1 MQTEHSNTNNNNFI
15 HYITAITPLIN
26 LIHSTIIKSLS
37 QFLWTSPIGLLLDLT
52 RQFDD
57 NNDDDYDDYRT
68 ATTTITTT
76 GRRLRPSRLQDGDYD
91 HHDYRT
97 ATTTI
102 TTTGRRLRQSRLQ
115 GGDYDHHDYRVET
128 TKDPASRSRC
138 PPRNVHDNVPPN
150 TYKLHQNILQTR
162 GRPATLSNRLQIKRN
177 NILNNMH
184 II

>member
-1 MQTEHSNTNNNNFI
+1 MQTEHSSTNNNNFI
-15 HYITAITPLIN
+15 HNITAITPLIN
-26 LIHSTIIKSLS
+26 LIHSSIIQSLS
-37 QFLWTSPIGLLLDLT
+37 QFIWTSPIGLLLDLT

-57 NNDDDYDDYRT
+57 NNDYYDYYRT
-68 ATTTITTT
+68 ATTTIT
-76 GRRLRPSRLQDGDYD
+76 RLQGGDYD

-102 TTTGRRLRQSRLQ
+102 TTTGWRLRPSRLQ
-115 GGDYDHHDYRVET
+115 DGDYDHHDSRVAT
-128 TKDPASRSRC
+128 TTTTGRR
-138 PPRNVHDNVPPN
+138 PPRVRRHNQDVHHVMFHQVH
-150 TYKLHQNILQTR
+150 TLYKLHQNILQTR

>member
-1 MQTEHSNTNNNNFI
+1 MDFT
-15 HYITAITPLIN
+15 
-26 LIHSTIIKSLS
+26 
-37 QFLWTSPIGLLLDLT
+37 
-52 RQFDD
+52 
-57 NNDDDYDDYRT
+57 YRS
-68 ATTTITTT
+68 TT
-76 GRRLRPSRLQDGDYD
+76 GPYTTVRRQRRRLRLRRLQDGDYD
-91 HHDYRT
+91 HHNYRTATTTITT

-115 GGDYDHHDYRVET
+115 GGDYDHHDYRVAT

>member
-15 HYITAITPLIN
+15 HNITAITPLIN
-26 LIHSTIIKSLS
+26 LIHSTIIQSLS
-37 QFLWTSPIGLLLDLT
+37 QFLWTSPIGLLLDLI

-57 NNDDDYDDYRT
+57 NNDGDDYDYDDYRT

-102 TTTGRRLRQSRLQ
+102 TTTGRRLRPSRLQ
-115 GGDYDHHDYRVET
+115 GGDYDHHDSRVS
-128 TKDPASRSRC
+128 PVRSKRH
-138 PPRNVHDNVPPN
+138 PG
-150 TYKLHQNILQTR
+150 QI
-162 GRPATLSNRLQIKRN
+162 ATVSFSLVCDSLISP
-177 NILNNMH
+177 L
-184 II
+184 